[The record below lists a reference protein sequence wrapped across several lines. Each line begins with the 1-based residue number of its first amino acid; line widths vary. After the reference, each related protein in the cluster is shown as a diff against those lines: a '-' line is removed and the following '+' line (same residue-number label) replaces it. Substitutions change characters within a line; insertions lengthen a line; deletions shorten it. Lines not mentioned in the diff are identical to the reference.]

1 MKAQGYLG
9 QIKWS
14 KLRIDQKQK
23 QIDKLKAA
31 AGESGID
38 LTAPRVQTS
47 TKSDIADLIA
57 EYEDLQREI
66 ATDIL
71 NAQKEIDEVVRVIQ
85 SVSKPLYADILYKK
99 WVEGMTLEKIAV
111 ELHYNFFYIRNQY
124 MTALKEI
131 EGKIGTL

>member
-1 MKAQGYLG
+1 MKAQDYLG

-47 TKSDIADLIA
+47 TKSDIAGLIA

>member
-1 MKAQGYLG
+1 MKAQDYLG

-111 ELHYNFFYIRNQY
+111 DLHYNFFYIRNQY